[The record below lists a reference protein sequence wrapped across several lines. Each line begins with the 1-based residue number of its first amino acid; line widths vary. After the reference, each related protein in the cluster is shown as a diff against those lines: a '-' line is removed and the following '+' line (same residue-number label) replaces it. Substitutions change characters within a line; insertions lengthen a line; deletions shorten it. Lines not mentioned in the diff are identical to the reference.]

1 MSAEQLNRVR
11 DLDRAAVLAAA
22 EVGCRVRPADL
33 DRATPCAGWTVAD
46 LLNHLSIQHRGF
58 AAAARGEGGDLAI
71 WAVRPP
77 APDPVADFL
86 AATAEVLTAFAA
98 DGVET
103 VPFRLPEVS
112 TAMAFPAAQAVSFH
126 FIDYVVH
133 SWDLARSI
141 GTCPDLDQPVL
152 EAALPVAQQVPGEA
166 RDRPGSP
173 FGPMVP
179 VPADAPRLDRIVA
192 HLGRQPDWTPPAEF
206 RLPAPPGDLSAPPGD
221 PKVTSVPQE
230 GTRSYL

>member
-33 DRATPCAGWTVAD
+33 GRATPCGDWTVAG

-58 AAAARGEGGDLAI
+58 AAAARGHGGDLAI
-71 WAVRPP
+71 WAPRPP
-77 APDPVADFL
+77 AADPVADFL
-86 AATAEVLTAFAA
+86 AATAEVLTSFAA
-98 DGVET
+98 DGVGT
-103 VPFRLPEVS
+103 VPFRLPEISETVG
-112 TAMAFPAAQAVSFH
+112 FPATQAVSFH

-141 GTCPDLDQPVL
+141 GTCPGLDQTTL
-152 EAALPVAQQVPGEA
+152 EAAWQVAQLVPDEA

-173 FGPMVP
+173 FEPRVTVAG
-179 VPADAPRLDRIVA
+179 DAPLLDRIVA
-192 HLGRQPDWTPPAEF
+192 HLGRTPDW
-206 RLPAPPGDLSAPPGD
+206 APTTDPVGSAAAG
-221 PKVTSVPQE
+221 
-230 GTRSYL
+230 R

>member
-33 DRATPCAGWTVAD
+33 GWATPCGDWTVAG

-71 WAVRPP
+71 WAPRPP
-77 APDPVADFL
+77 AADPVADFL

-98 DGVET
+98 DEVKT
-103 VPFRLPEVS
+103 VPFRLPEIS
-112 TAMAFPAAQAVSFH
+112 TALEFPAAQAMSFH

-141 GTCPDLDQPVL
+141 GTRPELDQPAL
-152 EAALPVAQQVPGEA
+152 EAAWSVTQLIPDSSREGS
-166 RDRPGSP
+166 GSP
-173 FGPMVP
+173 F
-179 VPADAPRLDRIVA
+179 APRIAVPSNAPLLDRILGD
-192 HLGRQPDWTPPAEF
+192 LGRDPGWKPA
-206 RLPAPPGDLSAPPGD
+206 APGLAY
-221 PKVTSVPQE
+221 
-230 GTRSYL
+230 R

>member
-22 EVGCRVRPADL
+22 GVGCRVRPADL
-33 DRATPCAGWTVAD
+33 GRATPCGDWTVAD

-71 WAVRPP
+71 WAPRPP
-77 APDPVADFL
+77 AADPVADFL

-98 DGVET
+98 DEVKT
-103 VPFRLPEVS
+103 VPFRLPEIS
-112 TAMAFPAAQAVSFH
+112 TALEFPATQAMSFH

-141 GTCPDLDQPVL
+141 GTHPDLDQPAL
-152 EAALPVAQQVPGEA
+152 EAAQLVAQQVPDEA
-166 RDRPGSP
+166 RGRPGSP
-173 FGPMVP
+173 FGPKIP
-179 VPADAPRLDRIVA
+179 VSADAPLLDRIVA
-192 HLGRQPDWTPPAEF
+192 HLGRSPNWSPTAEPVPA
-206 RLPAPPGDLSAPPGD
+206 AASGS
-221 PKVTSVPQE
+221 
-230 GTRSYL
+230 